1 MMEICRQN
9 YVMTTIGYER
19 ERNLINKDGFDS
31 KRQTRSPRGGVIEK
45 QEVYGAEG
53 TFPRK

>member
-31 KRQTRSPRGGVIEK
+31 KKQTRINPGLISVPGEAFFSDYRL
-45 QEVYGAEG
+45 
-53 TFPRK
+53 